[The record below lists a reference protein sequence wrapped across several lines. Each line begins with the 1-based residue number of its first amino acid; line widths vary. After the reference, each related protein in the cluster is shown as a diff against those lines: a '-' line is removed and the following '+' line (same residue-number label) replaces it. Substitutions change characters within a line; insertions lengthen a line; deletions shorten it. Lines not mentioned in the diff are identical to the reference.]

1 MSVIKMKSVLSVI
14 LGGGKGARLYPLT
27 RYRAK
32 PAVPIAGKF
41 RLIDIPIS
49 NSLNSGIN
57 KIYLLTQFNNHSLH
71 RHVNDTY
78 QFGQFSSGFVD
89 ILAAQQTNVN
99 RDWYQGTADAVRQNS
114 HLISNADTEYTLILS
129 GDHLYRMDYRDFAEF
144 HVAKNADVTIGV
156 KPVNAE
162 DAQSFGIL
170 QTDEQGRIIRFVEK
184 PREAM
189 LKDVKS
195 PGLPEE
201 TPYLAS
207 MGIYFYNT
215 DKLLQNLYAIQKE
228 DFGKHIIP
236 EIIDDHEVYAYRF
249 DGYWRDIGTIKS
261 FFTANLELADTN
273 PPFNFYDEK
282 APFYTRPRF
291 LPGSKIKDSYINR
304 ALISDGCFINHA
316 KIEKAVIGLRS
327 RIGSGTSIYNAIVMG
342 FDYYEK
348 NEDRETIA
356 LGIGENCVIKNAII
370 DKNARIGENV
380 QIINQH
386 NVSDAE
392 EDSYYIKD
400 GIVVIPKHT
409 IIPDNTII

>member
-1 MSVIKMKSVLSVI
+1 VLSVI